1 MNWTLVKTVGLLVA
15 SNVFMSFAWYAHLR
29 DMKAKP

>member
-1 MNWTLVKTVGLLVA
+1 MNWTLVKTVGLRVV

>member
-1 MNWTLVKTVGLLVA
+1 MNWPLVKTVGLLVA